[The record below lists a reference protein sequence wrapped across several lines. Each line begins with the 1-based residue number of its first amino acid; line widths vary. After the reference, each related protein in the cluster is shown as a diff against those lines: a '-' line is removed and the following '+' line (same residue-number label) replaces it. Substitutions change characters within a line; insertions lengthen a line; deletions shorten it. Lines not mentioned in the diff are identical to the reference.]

1 MQVRHR
7 NKEPLAAAAARPRQ
21 RRLNVVA
28 GPAPG
33 DEPLQP
39 GDGGSELLVP
49 RPKKP
54 SKLEPS
60 FWLSRED
67 ALEAQLKALQ
77 HNNFPH
83 NDAGIEACYRFAAFD
98 PFARTD
104 YFGPRL
110 DLGQFE
116 RFRRIFYTPYY
127 VTLLN
132 LSAWE
137 VSSSLEVSDRLW
149 VARVHVENSYR
160 KEQRDYQFTMERRLG
175 GRYDGVWYCA
185 KLLAEGCT
193 AQSLYGVI

>member
-1 MQVRHR
+1 M
-7 NKEPLAAAAARPRQ
+7 A
-21 RRLNVVA
+21 VVS
-28 GPAPG
+28 GPAPA

-39 GDGGSELLVP
+39 GEGGSDLLVP

-83 NDAGIEACYRFAAFD
+83 HDAGIEALYRFAAFD
-98 PFARTD
+98 PFARTN
-104 YFGPRL
+104 YFGVNL

-137 VSSSLEVSDRLW
+137 VTSSLEVSDRLW
-149 VARVHVENSYR
+149 VARVHVDNSYR
-160 KEQRDYQFTMERRLG
+160 KEGRDYQFAMERRLG

-193 AQSLYGVI
+193 PQSLYGVI